1 MENPAPQ
8 IEEKKK
14 KPRKRST
21 EVFFLLN
28 LNERFA
34 TMSEERKQL
43 FRNFAQQHFEHSYD
57 IILYFHDRLSPDCP
71 LENVDTLRIEWVP
84 RVGPRSGKLFLCA
97 LVAIKH
103 HGHFTFRA
111 NELREIARDVFGHSI
126 YLSSSISFNK
136 TKKWENYLAT
146 GFPVE

>member
-1 MENPAPQ
+1 MGDPVTQ
-8 IEEKKK
+8 IDGKK

-34 TMSEERKQL
+34 TMSEERKQM
-43 FRNFAQQHFEHSYD
+43 FRDFATNHFQRYD
-57 IILYFHDRLSPDCP
+57 IMLYFHDRESPENP
-71 LENVDTLRIEWVP
+71 LENVDALRIEWVP
-84 RVGPRSGKLFLCA
+84 RVGPVSGKLFLCA

-111 NELREIARDVFGHSI
+111 NDLREIARDIFGHAI
-126 YLSSSISFNK
+126 YLSSSVSFNK
-136 TKKWENYLAT
+136 QKKWDNYLAT
-146 GFPVE
+146 EFPLQ

>member
-14 KPRKRST
+14 LRKRST

-34 TMSEERKQL
+34 TMSEERKRL
-43 FRNFAQQHFEHSYD
+43 FRDFAQQHFERYD
-57 IILYFHDRLSPDCP
+57 IILYFHDRLSPESP
-71 LENVDTLRIEWVP
+71 LDNVDSLRIEWVP
-84 RVGPRSGKLFLCA
+84 RVGPVSGKLFLCA
-97 LVAIKH
+97 LVALKH

-111 NELREIARDVFGHSI
+111 NEFREMARDIFGHNI

-136 TKKWENYLAT
+136 TKKWENYVAS
-146 GFPVE
+146 GFL